1 MTPAPAN
8 KDRCDFDLPPL
19 WIDLNVPKSDVD
31 SSDSD
36 FEPDDKLHS
45 HYKSDSFEEAFVCE
59 KVTKRE
65 SESPTPNM
73 LAHTQRTQRPP
84 SPPWPEVT
92 PFDFSVHGYSEW
104 EREEASHYTLV
115 DVSTIFLRM

>member
-8 KDRCDFDLPPL
+8 KDRCEVDLPPL
-19 WIDLNVPKSDVD
+19 WIDSNVPESDVD

-45 HYKSDSFEEAFVCE
+45 HHKSDSFEEAFVCE

-73 LAHTQRTQRPP
+73 LAYTQTDTKTAVSTVAGSDSVRFQRP
-84 SPPWPEVT
+84 WV
-92 PFDFSVHGYSEW
+92 
-104 EREEASHYTLV
+104 
-115 DVSTIFLRM
+115 